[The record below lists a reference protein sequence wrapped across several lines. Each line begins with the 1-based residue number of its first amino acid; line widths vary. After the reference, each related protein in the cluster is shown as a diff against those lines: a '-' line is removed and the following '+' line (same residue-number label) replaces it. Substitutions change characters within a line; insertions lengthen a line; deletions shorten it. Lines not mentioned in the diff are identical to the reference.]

1 MYSKSFMMKEGKS
14 KIRPQSGKNNKSFK
28 NVESDEKDEQ
38 KIFED
43 FVGMISRYDQSS
55 FFIIFYFFY
64 SLLHI

>member
-1 MYSKSFMMKEGKS
+1 MKEGKS

-43 FVGMISRYDQSS
+43 FVSMISKYDQSS
-55 FFIIFYFFY
+55 FFRFSFFIY
-64 SLLHI
+64 CHRNGFKNFK